1 MKHVIA
7 FASKTALTLALLYIV
22 LDLMYQVTFLN
33 VLFITVILS
42 LITYF
47 AGDCMILPRT
57 SNFTAVAADFGISFI
72 VLWIF
77 LMNIGGFN
85 VSPAAASVISALCIS
100 VFEAFFHRYLQQY
113 VLPEDYQ
120 DTTETDSTLWS
131 YQTEASEELV
141 PEKTLRKKHKGNRL
155 LLFILLL
162 IVQRQLQ
169 Q

>member
-33 VLFITVILS
+33 VLFITLILS
-42 LITYF
+42 LVTYF
-47 AGDCMILPRT
+47 LGDCMILPRT

-72 VLWIF
+72 ILWIF

-85 VSPAAASVISALCIS
+85 VSPAAASVISAFCLS
-100 VFEAFFHRYLQQY
+100 VFEAFFHRYLQQF

-120 DTTETDSTLWS
+120 GETGTDSTLLR
-131 YQTEASEELV
+131 YQTEASEELM
-141 PEKTLRKKHKGNRL
+141 PEKDSEEKT
-155 LLFILLL
+155 
-162 IVQRQLQ
+162 
-169 Q
+169 

>member
-33 VLFITVILS
+33 VLFITLILS
-42 LITYF
+42 LVTYF
-47 AGDCMILPRT
+47 LGDCMILPRT

-72 VLWIF
+72 ILWIF

-85 VSPAAASVISALCIS
+85 VSPAAASVISAFCLS
-100 VFEAFFHRYLQQY
+100 VFEAFFHRYLQQF

-120 DTTETDSTLWS
+120 GETGTDSTQLR
-131 YQTEASEELV
+131 YQTEASEELM
-141 PEKTLRKKHKGNRL
+141 PEKDSEEKT
-155 LLFILLL
+155 
-162 IVQRQLQ
+162 
-169 Q
+169 

>member
-22 LDLMYQVTFLN
+22 LDLMYQVSFLN

-72 VLWIF
+72 ILWIF

-141 PEKTLRKKHKGNRL
+141 PEKDPQEKT
-155 LLFILLL
+155 
-162 IVQRQLQ
+162 
-169 Q
+169 

>member
-72 VLWIF
+72 ILWIF

-85 VSPAAASVISALCIS
+85 VSPAAASVISALGIS

-120 DTTETDSTLWS
+120 DTTETDSALWS

-141 PEKTLRKKHKGNRL
+141 PEKDPQEKT
-155 LLFILLL
+155 
-162 IVQRQLQ
+162 
-169 Q
+169 

>member
-100 VFEAFFHRYLQQY
+100 VFEAFFTGICSNMYFPKIIRTQQRRIARYGAIK
-113 VLPEDYQ
+113 P
-120 DTTETDSTLWS
+120 
-131 YQTEASEELV
+131 
-141 PEKTLRKKHKGNRL
+141 RRL
-155 LLFILLL
+155 KN
-162 IVQRQLQ
+162 
-169 Q
+169 